1 MLKVG
6 SRFFR
11 SVVNSSNNSQIL
23 SVQLARFASTTSGYE
38 HILVE
43 RKGEKQNVALITLNR
58 PKAFNALC
66 DGLMKEVSNALDSME
81 NDSGIG
87 AIVITGSE
95 RAFAAGADIK
105 EMKDRRFEE
114 CYSGNFLNHWNRV
127 SSCKKPVI
135 AAVNGY
141 ALGGGCELAMMCDI
155 IYAGDKAKFG
165 QPEINL
171 GTIPGAGGT
180 QRLIRSVGKSKAMEM
195 CLTGNQITSEE
206 AEKFGLVSKVFPAA
220 ELVDEAI
227 KSAEKIASHSQ
238 LIVAMCKEA
247 VNNAYEMS
255 LTEGLHFEKRL
266 FHTTF
271 ATVKYYIPISTS
283 TEIERVRQ
291 SIISPAPKFLWGDK
305 YWCSVFEELSFQQF

>member
-1 MLKVG
+1 
-6 SRFFR
+6 
-11 SVVNSSNNSQIL
+11 
-23 SVQLARFASTTSGYE
+23 
-38 HILVE
+38 
-43 RKGEKQNVALITLNR
+43 
-58 PKAFNALC
+58 
-66 DGLMKEVSNALDSME
+66 MKEVSNALDSME

-271 ATVKYYIPISTS
+271 ATGKSFIRRILRNRAFGVFSLLGDATLDHATGNTVLKGYR
-283 TEIERVRQ
+283 TEI
-291 SIISPAPKFLWGDK
+291 
-305 YWCSVFEELSFQQF
+305 CSALKLEQNL